1 MTYQEALQALADP
14 TRREILERLRG
25 GPLPVGAV
33 AQGLP
38 VSRPAVSQHLR
49 VLKDAGLVSEQRQG
63 TKRLYGVS
71 PRGLVEL
78 RRYLDRF
85 WGEVLQSFK
94 AEAERE
100 PPPARRR
107 PAGGKKKRSSH
118 VR

>member
-1 MTYQEALQALADP
+1 MTYQAALQALADP
-14 TRREILERLRG
+14 TRREILERLRE

-49 VLKDAGLVSEQRQG
+49 VLKEAGLVSEQRQG
-63 TKRLYGVS
+63 TRRMYGVS

-85 WGEVLQSFK
+85 WGDVLQAFK

-100 PPPARRR
+100 PPLRKGR
-107 PAGGKKKRSSH
+107 KH